1 MFDTDFWMG
10 APKQPRLTWLN
21 LSADSK
27 EQGTPASWWKVSTE
41 KENDC
46 TWGKEEEKKALVTV
60 WNYRL

>member
-1 MFDTDFWMG
+1 MG
-10 APKQPRLTWLN
+10 APNQPRLSWLN

-27 EQGTPASWWKVSTE
+27 EQGTPASWWKASIE

-60 WNYRL
+60 